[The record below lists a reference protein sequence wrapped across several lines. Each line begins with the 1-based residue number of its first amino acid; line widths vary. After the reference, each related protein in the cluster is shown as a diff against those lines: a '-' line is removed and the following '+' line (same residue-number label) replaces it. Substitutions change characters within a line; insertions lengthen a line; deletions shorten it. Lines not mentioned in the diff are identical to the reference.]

1 MLSMQNTPAFYLP
14 SAANLTS
21 HRGIQQPNAPTTI
34 PTTTDHAN
42 TTHSLT
48 LSEIPTFPDDGP
60 AMDDAL
66 SHHESVSTDGV
77 SNDSPDSWDGEG
89 QSDRSTSA
97 DYEVKIHD
105 ASYPF
110 VDSNYSQ
117 MPVSSSSAAAAAVT
131 ILTAASKPFRIN
143 FIAANNPSDTAMVDD
158 DVTPK
163 VEEIEEVEGLQSIKP
178 IEVGTGNPTPA
189 AAPVNVPRKRGRPRK
204 HPLPVPGGQIKI
216 TKGRSKTGCIT
227 CRRRKKKCDE
237 TKPSC
242 LNCQKNAVVCEG
254 YPPKEIWKSGK
265 QKMEDARSKAILAA
279 VPRSLPLLIDGVE
292 TEIDRRFLDH
302 FVHGFSRVLTLINDD
317 TNPFKE
323 ILLPMAAQ
331 HRGLMHSL
339 MCLSGSHLSAL
350 DPEPKLK
357 ERKFY
362 HFHHAIQDLKDNIMS
377 SSIKS
382 SGDTEESELLV
393 EDPIIASTI
402 ALSLNTICEGETNGE
417 YRPHMDA
424 ARYLLVT
431 QQPRNEKF
439 RQFIVEFF
447 QYHDVSNSITSLDRR
462 PALGQGDLRLPDFV
476 PHAQAGMFLGVFDG
490 LFNYISDVTRLRD
503 RIRQRFNEGYE
514 PAVDYQILSD
524 AVSIDS
530 AIRAWETSHAPDT
543 PNWCLAQLYRQST
556 WVYLY
561 RTIRPSKPSEK
572 IAQVVDDGLAYLD
585 QLPQDSGA
593 FSIVLMPLFLLGCSA
608 FLTRQRERIQKGFEA
623 LKAYSN
629 LRNIEPAFK
638 VVQRVWEVMDTK
650 TEESWDWEKIIKDM
664 NMDFLIT

>member
-1 MLSMQNTPAFYLP
+1 MLSMQKTPTFILP
-14 SAANLTS
+14 PTANLNS
-21 HRGIQQPNAPTTI
+21 HNPHGIQSSPTV
-34 PTTTDHAN
+34 DHRNSTRAL
-42 TTHSLT
+42 S
-48 LSEIPTFPDDGP
+48 LSEIPAFPDGP
-60 AMDDAL
+60 SMDDAL
-66 SHHESVSTDGV
+66 SHHESISTDGT
-77 SNDSPDSWDGEG
+77 SNDSPESWDGESH
-89 QSDRSTSA
+89 SDSSPSV
-97 DYEVKIHD
+97 DYEIKIHD

-110 VDSNYSQ
+110 VDSTLASL
-117 MPVSSSSAAAAAVT
+117 PSSSSSAAAAA
-131 ILTAASKPFRIN
+131 IMTAGSKHFQINYVAS
-143 FIAANNPSDTAMVDD
+143 NNLNVSMAE

-163 VEEIEEVEGLQSIKP
+163 VEEIDSAEDLRSIKP
-178 IEVGTGNPTPA
+178 LEAETMASASNHPSATTPT

-265 QKMEDARSKAILAA
+265 QKMEDAARTKALAA

-302 FVHGFSRVLTLINDD
+302 FVYGFSRVLTLINDD

-339 MCLSGSHLSAL
+339 MCLSGSHLSAF
-350 DPEPKLK
+350 DPEPTLK

-362 HFHHAIQDLKDNIMS
+362 HFHHAIQDLKDSIMS

-382 SGDTEESELLV
+382 SEASQEPELLV

-402 ALSLNTICEGETNGE
+402 ALSLNTICEGETKGE

-462 PALGQGDLRLPDFV
+462 PALRSDDLKLPDFV
-476 PHAQAGMFLGVFDG
+476 PQQAGMFLGVFDG

-503 RIRQRFNEGYE
+503 RIRQRSNEGYE

-530 AIRAWETSHAPDT
+530 AIRTWETSHPPDT
-543 PNWCLAQLYRQST
+543 PNWFLAQLYRQST

-561 RTIRPSKPSEK
+561 RTIRPSKPSDK

-608 FLTRQRERIQKGFEA
+608 FLPRQRERIQKGFES

-638 VVQRVWEVMDTK
+638 VVRRVWEVMDTK
-650 TEESWDWEKIIKDM
+650 TEDSWDWEKIIKDM

>member
-1 MLSMQNTPAFYLP
+1 MLSMQKTPSYTIPP
-14 SAANLTS
+14 SASYDGNNNNNRPHLPPSANQAVERRNSTRSVMLADVPALADCPLVDDSPLS
-21 HRGIQQPNAPTTI
+21 HRNSISTN
-34 PTTTDHAN
+34 
-42 TTHSLT
+42 
-48 LSEIPTFPDDGP
+48 DDI
-60 AMDDAL
+60 
-66 SHHESVSTDGV
+66 
-77 SNDSPDSWDGEG
+77 SNDSPVSWDGDG
-89 QSDRSTSA
+89 PSDSSPTAEVDVKVHDGLHHPFST
-97 DYEVKIHD
+97 
-105 ASYPF
+105 
-110 VDSNYSQ
+110 
-117 MPVSSSSAAAAAVT
+117 AAVVSPKAFRFN
-131 ILTAASKPFRIN
+131 LLASHLPD
-143 FIAANNPSDTAMVDD
+143 AE
-158 DVTPK
+158 VTPK
-163 VEEIEEVEGLQSIKP
+163 IEEIDDVDELQSIKP
-178 IEVGTGNPTPA
+178 VGVETLVNANPDAT
-189 AAPVNVPRKRGRPRK
+189 AAPVHVPRKRGRPRK
-204 HPLPVPGGQIKI
+204 HPLPVPGGQLKI

-237 TKPSC
+237 TKPAC

-265 QKMEDARSKAILAA
+265 QKLEDAYMIGSNHRMSALSDLVGFTAARSHSMVA
-279 VPRSLPLLIDGVE
+279 RSLPLLIDGVE

-302 FVHGFSRVLTLINDD
+302 FVYGFSRVLTLINDD
-317 TNPFKE
+317 SNPFKE
-323 ILLPMAAQ
+323 ILLPMATQ

-357 ERKFY
+357 ERKYY
-362 HFHHAIQDLKDNIMS
+362 HFHRAIRDLKDNITAS
-377 SSIKS
+377 SSAVQ
-382 SGDTEESELLV
+382 DPELLV

-462 PALGQGDLRLPDFV
+462 PSHLQGGLRLPDFV

-490 LFNYISDVTRLRD
+490 LFNYISEVTRIRD
-503 RIRQRFNEGYE
+503 RIRQRSNEGYE
-514 PAVDYQILSD
+514 PAVDYQILGD

-530 AIRAWETSHAPDT
+530 AIRAWETSYAPNT
-543 PNWCLAQLYRQST
+543 PNYFLAQLYRQST

-561 RTIRPSKPSEK
+561 RTIRPSRPSEK
-572 IAQVVDDGLAYLD
+572 IAQVVDDGLAFLD
-585 QLPQDSGA
+585 QLPQDAGA
-593 FSIVLMPLFLLGCSA
+593 YSIVLMPLFLLGCSA
-608 FLTRQRERIQKGFEA
+608 FIPRQRERITKGFES

-629 LRNIEPAFK
+629 LRNIEPARK
-638 VVQRVWEVMDTK
+638 VVERVWEVMDTK
-650 TEESWDWEKIIKDM
+650 MEESWDWEKIISGM